1 LTAIGNLERRQDSPM
16 TTGAADTL
24 TAIGVIS
31 GTSMDGI
38 DVSIVTSDGRDAVSF
53 GAGASYPYRAETR
66 RDLQALVAEAERALT
81 EPLIELEAA
90 VTTDHLA
97 AIERFIA
104 DQKLDRAT
112 VDLVGLHGQTV
123 YHRPDL
129 RFTRQL
135 IDGPAVADALGIPT
149 VDRFRHAD
157 VAAGGEGAPFAPL
170 YHRALAQGMAQP
182 VMVLNLGGVGNVTY
196 IDGETVIA
204 FDTGP
209 ASAILDDFV
218 QRRRGLPFDRDG
230 ALAASGQVH
239 DGLVA
244 AFMANPFFDR
254 PAPKSLDRNDFHK
267 RAQVVES
274 LSDEDGAATLAAFTV
289 ESLVAA
295 LRHVPRAPRRWV
307 VGGGGRLNRH
317 VMARLTGRLG
327 VPVEPVE
334 AVGWDGDAL
343 EAQLFAYLAIRSLKG
358 LPLSLPGTTGVPRP
372 LTGGRL
378 NRPAEPELTGPRGVA
393 ATQTLQGIS

>member
-1 LTAIGNLERRQDSPM
+1 MSIDAVGPQ
-16 TTGAADTL
+16 L

-53 GAGASYPYRAETR
+53 GPGASYPYREATR
-66 RDLQALVAEAERALT
+66 RDLQALVADAERALH
-81 EPLIELEAA
+81 EPLAEIEAA
-90 VTTDHLA
+90 VTQDHLRAIARFMADHGIDA
-97 AIERFIA
+97 AG
-104 DQKLDRAT
+104 

-123 YHRPDL
+123 YHRPEL

-135 IDGPAVADALGIPT
+135 IDGQAVADALAIPT
-149 VDRFRHAD
+149 IDRFRQAD

-170 YHRALAQGMAQP
+170 YHRALAQALPQP

-218 QRRRGLPFDRDG
+218 LRRRGLAYDADG
-230 ALAASGQVH
+230 ALAASGRVH
-239 DGLVA
+239 GDLVA
-244 AFMANPFFDR
+244 GFMENPYFDR
-254 PAPKSLDRNDFHK
+254 PAPKSLDRNDFHR
-267 RAQVVES
+267 RAQVVEP
-274 LSDEDGAATLAAFTV
+274 LSDEDGAATLAAFTI

-295 LRHVPRAPRRWV
+295 LRHVPRAPSRWL

-317 VMARLTGRLG
+317 FMVRLGERLG

-334 AVGWDGDAL
+334 AAGWDGDAL
-343 EAQLFAYLAIRSLKG
+343 EAQTFAYLAIRSVKG
-358 LPLSLPGTTGVPRP
+358 LVLSLPSTTGVPEP

-378 NRPAEPELTGPRGVA
+378 NGVR
-393 ATQTLQGIS
+393 

>member
-1 LTAIGNLERRQDSPM
+1 M
-16 TTGAADTL
+16 TKGAVGTL

-38 DVSIVTSDGRDAVSF
+38 DVSIVTSDGVDAVSF
-53 GAGASYPYRAETR
+53 GAGASYPYRPETR
-66 RDLQALVAEAERALT
+66 SALQALIAEAERALT
-81 EPLIELEAA
+81 EPLVELEAA
-90 VTTDHLA
+90 VTADHLA

-104 DQKLDRAT
+104 EQAIDRAT
-112 VDLVGLHGQTV
+112 IDLVGLHGQTV

-135 IDGPAVADALGIPT
+135 IDGPAIADALRIPT
-149 VDRFRHAD
+149 IDRFRYTD

-218 QRRRGLPFDRDG
+218 QRRRGLAYDRDG
-230 ALAASGQVH
+230 ELAASGQV
-239 DGLVA
+239 DEDLVA
-244 AFMANPFFDR
+244 AFMDNPFFDR
-254 PAPKSLDRNDFHK
+254 PAPKSLDRNDFHR
-267 RAQVVES
+267 RAQVVET
-274 LSDEDGAATLAAFTV
+274 LSDPDGAATLAAFTV
-289 ESLVAA
+289 ESLVSA
-295 LRHVPRAPRRWV
+295 LRHVPRRPQRWV

-317 VMARLTGRLG
+317 FMARLTERLG

-343 EAQLFAYLAIRSLKG
+343 EAQTFAYLAIRSLKG
-358 LPLSLPGTTGVPRP
+358 LPLSLPGTTGVPQP
-372 LTGGRL
+372 MTGGRL
-378 NRPAEPELTGPRGVA
+378 NTPR
-393 ATQTLQGIS
+393 

>member
-1 LTAIGNLERRQDSPM
+1 MNRLQQ
-16 TTGAADTL
+16 DTL

-53 GAGASYPYRAETR
+53 GAGASYPYRDSTR
-66 RDLQALVAEAERALT
+66 QALQALIGQAERALT
-81 EPLIELEAA
+81 EPLVELEAE
-90 VTTDHLA
+90 VTADHLA
-97 AIERFIA
+97 AIQRFMVEHGIDPA
-104 DQKLDRAT
+104 GI
-112 VDLVGLHGQTV
+112 DLVGLHGQTV
-123 YHRPDL
+123 YHRPQQ

-135 IDGPAVADALGIPT
+135 IDGPAVAAALGIPT
-149 VDRFRHAD
+149 VDRFRYAD

-170 YHRALAQGMAQP
+170 YHRALAQGLEQP

-196 IDGETVIA
+196 IDGDEVIA

-218 QRRRGLPFDRDG
+218 LRRLGQPYDSDG

-239 DGLVA
+239 GDLVA
-244 AFMANPFFDR
+244 AFMDNPFFDR
-254 PAPKSLDRNDFHK
+254 PAPKSLDRNDFHR
-267 RAQVVES
+267 RAQVGET
-274 LSDEDGAATLAAFTV
+274 LSDADGAATLAALTV

-295 LRHVPRAPRRWV
+295 LRHVPRAPTGWL

-317 VMARLTGRLG
+317 FMARLSERLG

-334 AVGWDGDAL
+334 AAGWDGDAL
-343 EAQLFAYLAIRSLKG
+343 EAQTFAYLAIRSVKG

-378 NRPAEPELTGPRGVA
+378 NRAG
-393 ATQTLQGIS
+393 

>member
-1 LTAIGNLERRQDSPM
+1 MDRLQQDS
-16 TTGAADTL
+16 L

-38 DVSIVTSDGRDAVSF
+38 DVSVVTSDGRDAVSF
-53 GAGASYPYRAETR
+53 GPGRSYPYRHATR
-66 RDLQALVAEAERALT
+66 RALQLLIAQAERALT
-81 EPLIELEAA
+81 EPLVELEAE
-90 VTTDHLA
+90 VTADHLA
-97 AIERFIA
+97 AIRQFVA
-104 DQKLDRAT
+104 DHGLNLTAI
-112 VDLVGLHGQTV
+112 DLVGLHGQTV
-123 YHRPDL
+123 YHRPQQ

-135 IDGPAVADALGIPT
+135 IDGPAIARALGIPT

-157 VAAGGEGAPFAPL
+157 VEAGGEGAPFAPL

-218 QRRRGLPFDRDG
+218 LRRRGQAYDADG
-230 ALAASGQVH
+230 ALAASGRVH
-239 DGLVA
+239 EELVA
-244 AFMANPFFDR
+244 GFMANPFFDR
-254 PAPKSLDRNDFHK
+254 PAPKSLDRNDFHR
-267 RAQVVES
+267 RAQVVEP
-274 LSDEDGAATLAAFTV
+274 LSDADGAATLAAFTV

-295 LRHVPRAPRRWV
+295 LHHVPRLPARWL

-317 VMARLTGRLG
+317 FMTRLSERLG

-334 AVGWDGDAL
+334 TAGWDGDAL
-343 EAQLFAYLAIRSLKG
+343 EAQIFAYLAIRSVKG
-358 LPLSLPGTTGVPRP
+358 LPLSLPSTTGVPAP
-372 LTGGRL
+372 LAGGRL
-378 NRPAEPELTGPRGVA
+378 NLAG
-393 ATQTLQGIS
+393 